1 MAAAD
6 RIAATAQIDSS
17 YLPGGA
23 KVKPHLMHH
32 GIGSSVFA
40 GLKVVTNRH
49 IHRHREI
56 ARPTPFVAKGR
67 I

>member
-6 RIAATAQIDSS
+6 RIAATTQIDSS

-23 KVKPHLMHH
+23 KVKPYLMR

-56 ARPTPFVAKGR
+56 ARPTPFGGVAQW
-67 I
+67 